1 MKKIIIITGISGTGK
16 SSLSKKLYNE
26 IENSTLLS
34 YDELSESIYDIIG
47 FKNIEEKKSLQLL
60 NMELYKRLI
69 EESMKREDEVIILEK
84 PFTGEW
90 KEALKNLI
98 KKYKY
103 QVCTINMYARDFDT
117 IWNRLL
123 KREKSKKD
131 RHPSHYLNSYCL
143 KNRDKYDPYFEY
155 HYDSLK
161 EEYDKLISNSIN
173 LGTVINIKD
182 IEDINIEKLI
192 ERILE

>member
-34 YDELSESIYDIIG
+34 YDELSENIYDIIG
-47 FKNIEEKKSLQLL
+47 FKNIEDKKSLQLL

-69 EESMKREDEVIILEK
+69 EEAMKREDEVIILEK
-84 PFTGEW
+84 PFTSEW
-90 KEALKNLI
+90 KEVFESLI

-103 QVCTINMYARDFDT
+103 QACTINMYARDFDT

-123 KREKSKKD
+123 KREKSQKD

-143 KNRDKYDPYFEY
+143 KNREKYDPYFEY

-182 IEDINIEKLI
+182 IEDVDIEKLI
-192 ERILE
+192 QKILE

>member
-16 SSLSKKLYNE
+16 SSFAKKLYND

-34 YDELSESIYDIIG
+34 YDQLSENIYDMIG

-60 NMELYKRLI
+60 NRELYKRLI

-84 PFTGEW
+84 PFTKEW
-90 KEALKNLI
+90 KAFFENLI

-103 QVCTINMYARDFDT
+103 DACTINMYAKDFDT
-117 IWNRLL
+117 IWNRLV

-143 KNRDKYDPYFEY
+143 KNKDKYNPYFEY
-155 HYDSLK
+155 RYDSLK

-173 LGTVINIKD
+173 LGNVIEVND
-182 IEDINIEKLI
+182 IEDVNIDKLI
-192 ERILE
+192 EKILK